1 MRVMACQVCKSL
13 GFDPRTIFFF
23 LEMSEGSGKEI
34 PPRARGSQICC
45 VSGSR
50 SMGWSTKRARSRERK
65 GGGSSMRAPRL
76 RPVGNPLSHGAHGF
90 SPTALRRGGC
100 NVVKQV
106 IQEGRAGAPPEPT
119 TPGLIAPFDS

>member
-1 MRVMACQVCKSL
+1 MGRNTAARAGVANL
-13 GFDPRTIFFF
+13 PRLRLALNG
-23 LEMSEGSGKEI
+23 LEHKA
-34 PPRARGSQICC
+34 RAEQG
-45 VSGSR
+45 
-50 SMGWSTKRARSRERK
+50 EK

>member
-1 MRVMACQVCKSL
+1 MGRNTA
-13 GFDPRTIFFF
+13 
-23 LEMSEGSGKEI
+23 
-34 PPRARGSQICC
+34 ARGGRKFAASPA
-45 VSGSR
+45 
-50 SMGWSTKRARSRERK
+50 RAQWAGAQSAHGARRG
-65 GGGSSMRAPRL
+65 GGGSSQRAPRL

-119 TPGLIAPFDS
+119 TLGLIAPFDS